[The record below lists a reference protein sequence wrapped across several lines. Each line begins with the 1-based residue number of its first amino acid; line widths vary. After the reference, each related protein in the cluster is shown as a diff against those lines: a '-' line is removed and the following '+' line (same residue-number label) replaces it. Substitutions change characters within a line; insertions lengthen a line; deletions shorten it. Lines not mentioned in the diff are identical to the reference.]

1 LNWRF
6 LKRRGDAVLGS
17 HVIIDENSIEIQ
29 TFVTRQDKTFSVS
42 AKSSVKRATNI
53 PSDIL
58 EELKSKGKVELSVKP

>member
-1 LNWRF
+1 
-6 LKRRGDAVLGS
+6 
-17 HVIIDENSIEIQ
+17 VIIDENSIEIQ